1 MVSETNPS
9 PETNKSQ
16 IKPKKSI
23 AGILLRIMI
32 TIIAAVILGAVTYF
46 SAVGVIPYLDNRVF
60 QPINDNQSKVQE
72 LKETQHALEDQ
83 ILELSET
90 LEFNQT
96 LLGEGISAYQSTLD
110 DMQQDIQKLHHE
122 IISVQE
128 AFDYRGHTITV
139 YPQMLATLSAK
150 QIANSLHLDILAT
163 AQFNA
168 SSVNRE
174 LDLLRILELLS
185 RANQFLLHSN
195 FGQAEDTLKT
205 AKLDLLNLQE
215 RLPDF
220 QQEVISNI
228 LDLVDQTIIDLPAK
242 PALAAEKLELAW
254 QLGIN
259 GLPQLDGE
267 GNTGTITPTPYTQTS
282 PTFTPT
288 PP

>member
-1 MVSETNPS
+1 MVSEPKPS
-9 PETNKSQ
+9 PETNKSPIRQ
-16 IKPKKSI
+16 KKSI
-23 AGILLRIMI
+23 GGILLRLMI
-32 TIIAAVILGAVTYF
+32 TIITAVILGAVIYF
-46 SAVGVIPYLDNRVF
+46 SVVSLIPYLDNRVF
-60 QPINDNQSKVQE
+60 QPINDNQAKVQE
-72 LKETQHALEDQ
+72 LKETQQALEDQ

-96 LLGEGISAYQSTLD
+96 LLGDGISAYQSALD
-110 DMQQDIQKLHHE
+110 NLQLDLQKLQNE
-122 IISVQE
+122 VISVQE
-128 AFDYRGHTITV
+128 AFDHRGHTITV
-139 YPQMLATLSAK
+139 YPQILATLSAK

-163 AQFNA
+163 AQFN
-168 SSVNRE
+168 SSGVNQD

-195 FGQAEDTLKT
+195 FGQAEETLLA

-215 RLPDF
+215 SLLYF
-220 QQEVISNI
+220 QYDVISSMLN
-228 LDLVDQTIIDLPAK
+228 LVDQAIIDLPAK

-259 GLPQLDGE
+259 GLPQLDEE
-267 GNTGTITPTPYTQTS
+267 GYTGTITPTPYIQTS